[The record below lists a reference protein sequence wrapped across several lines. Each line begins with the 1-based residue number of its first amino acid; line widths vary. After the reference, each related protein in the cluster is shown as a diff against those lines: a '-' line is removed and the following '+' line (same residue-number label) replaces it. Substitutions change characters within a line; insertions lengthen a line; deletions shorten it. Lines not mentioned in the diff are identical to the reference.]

1 MQLRVVTKKLSKL
14 VRVLILFQMM
24 LTLRL
29 FYLLLVVKFLLLL
42 REQNF
47 YARRVSVYVSYLFL
61 VKEHSVRKVK
71 NIKKQFAYEKGVKDV
86 RVNQAKQQV
95 TVTYNPTKTDTKRM
109 IAAFKEIGKD
119 ATVATPP
126 EVIN

>member
-1 MQLRVVTKKLSKL
+1 M
-14 VRVLILFQMM
+14 
-24 LTLRL
+24 
-29 FYLLLVVKFLLLL
+29 
-42 REQNF
+42 
-47 YARRVSVYVSYLFL
+47 
-61 VKEHSVRKVK
+61 
-71 NIKKQFAYEKGVKDV
+71 KDV

>member
-1 MQLRVVTKKLSKL
+1 MIVALLIMAMGATHTMAQDQKAPKKDERVTFAVEIVCS
-14 VRVLILFQMM
+14 
-24 LTLRL
+24 
-29 FYLLLVVKFLLLL
+29 
-42 REQNF
+42 
-47 YARRVSVYVSYLFL
+47 SC
-61 VKEHSVRKVK
+61 VK
-71 NIKKQFAYEKGVKDV
+71 NIKKQFAYEKGVKE
-86 RVNQAKQQV
+86 AKQQV

>member
-1 MQLRVVTKKLSKL
+1 MIVALLIMAMGATHTMAQDQKAPKKDERVTFAVEIVCS
-14 VRVLILFQMM
+14 
-24 LTLRL
+24 
-29 FYLLLVVKFLLLL
+29 
-42 REQNF
+42 
-47 YARRVSVYVSYLFL
+47 SC
-61 VKEHSVRKVK
+61 VK

-109 IAAFKEIGKD
+109 SAAFKEIGKD